1 MTYRI
6 YAFDTPG
13 NAKIVNVETFQQ
25 LVTFFLG
32 NWREEEI
39 EVKETWAK

>member
-1 MTYRI
+1 MYVSNTG
-6 YAFDTPG
+6 G
-13 NAKIVNVETFQQ
+13 NAKFDNVETFQQ